1 MESKTWFGSQEVDG
15 SDHGLAASDGASLV
29 EHVRDILMDSD
40 DDVVSVSCVNLFVK
54 TETTSRAVIENEE
67 YLARH
72 STGRDFRRGA
82 TIFSA
87 RSSSH
92 SMSRFTTA
100 GTFSSGS
107 KEIEYGVLSMQPS
120 VCVGVDRDVPL
131 KEKVDSFHCGCV
143 GVVSAVTDVRRSV
156 SGLRSSKLVA
166 TGDRCVADCG
176 DQEPLLGAGRGPF
189 GGNGDSSI
197 LERTY
202 GTLDGL
208 HSVTAERFVDEPL
221 VAAGRWDSYCSEEF
235 PVFVDGDVFRCL
247 FCGSE
252 VHLIQGSPSDVFVPE
267 ALVSESNSSFGL
279 RRAVVHVFA
288 VFIISMLMLHHES
301 YNVFKTNPFVDN
313 LLGGKCMMLK
323 LMSFHAI
330 AVSSLLV
337 VFCFRGVWEVP
348 HVVLL
353 VSTAMLVVDDFRLL
367 YGVLLNVTTSFV
379 VRELVQAASF
389 VGSFASLLLFT
400 CADVGYV
407 AGPPF
412 LALSVCLAWL
422 MSRLVAFGVLP
433 AFATTAAAGYT
444 AIIHTVLALVSFSL
458 AIGICL
464 LLPPSM
470 LQPGPC
476 SCGKSHYVT
485 NFLSCLGRLDP
496 SFFIRSV
503 ACGCLVAVVSLLT
516 VDSELVTLPVLDS
529 LHFKATDIPVVDG
542 SGNWPNGIA
551 ISPVVV
557 LLLSTLALL
566 LLCLVPSMGPFVRF
580 VELGPATAA
589 MVLIVAFFF
598 DGKQLTA
605 TLAAVCAF
613 SFAIAVGG
621 LLRSLGAVFL
631 SRTVV
636 RDNFGKATVRPT
648 AALFTTVLPV
658 LLVTAVCSSC
668 VALILGLTAWL
679 AAVRGNGNDSGD
691 GTADRRGWAVMFVVL
706 VFSSVALAL
715 QLLVGMWWWLPRL
728 YKRIA
733 GIV

>member
-40 DDVVSVSCVNLFVK
+40 DDVVSVSCVNLFLK

-100 GTFSSGS
+100 GAFSSGS

-166 TGDRCVADCG
+166 TGDCCVADCG

-208 HSVTAERFVDEPL
+208 HSVTAERFVDEPV

-252 VHLIQGSPSDVFVPE
+252 VHLVQGSPSDVFVPE

-288 VFIISMLMLHHES
+288 VFIISMLMLHHET
-301 YNVFKTNPFVDN
+301 YNVFRTNPFVDN

-444 AIIHTVLALVSFSL
+444 AIIHPF
-458 AIGICL
+458 CL
-464 LLPPSM
+464 
-470 LQPGPC
+470 
-476 SCGKSHYVT
+476 
-485 NFLSCLGRLDP
+485 R
-496 SFFIRSV
+496 
-503 ACGCLVAVVSLLT
+503 
-516 VDSELVTLPVLDS
+516 
-529 LHFKATDIPVVDG
+529 
-542 SGNWPNGIA
+542 
-551 ISPVVV
+551 
-557 LLLSTLALL
+557 
-566 LLCLVPSMGPFVRF
+566 
-580 VELGPATAA
+580 
-589 MVLIVAFFF
+589 
-598 DGKQLTA
+598 
-605 TLAAVCAF
+605 
-613 SFAIAVGG
+613 
-621 LLRSLGAVFL
+621 
-631 SRTVV
+631 
-636 RDNFGKATVRPT
+636 
-648 AALFTTVLPV
+648 
-658 LLVTAVCSSC
+658 
-668 VALILGLTAWL
+668 
-679 AAVRGNGNDSGD
+679 
-691 GTADRRGWAVMFVVL
+691 
-706 VFSSVALAL
+706 
-715 QLLVGMWWWLPRL
+715 
-728 YKRIA
+728 
-733 GIV
+733 